1 MRPEQRWSD
10 RAVGLPPIFRVS
22 ESRKG
27 QPPLVGSPKSRP
39 SLCSFRLSIAGKLRP
54 CECPGLLNGLG
65 AGRDLTNRAT
75 AGVIAPVEVDARPT
89 IREADFVAA
98 GLGNGFVLT
107 DADGGEC
114 YRTG

>member
-1 MRPEQRWSD
+1 VQWAYLRFSGCPNPEKGS
-10 RAVGLPPIFRVS
+10 LPSSAP
-22 ESRKG
+22 
-27 QPPLVGSPKSRP
+27 PKSRP

-54 CECPGLLNGLG
+54 CECPGLLKGLG
-65 AGRDLTNRAT
+65 AGRDLTT
-75 AGVIAPVEVDARPT
+75 AGVIVPVEVDARPT